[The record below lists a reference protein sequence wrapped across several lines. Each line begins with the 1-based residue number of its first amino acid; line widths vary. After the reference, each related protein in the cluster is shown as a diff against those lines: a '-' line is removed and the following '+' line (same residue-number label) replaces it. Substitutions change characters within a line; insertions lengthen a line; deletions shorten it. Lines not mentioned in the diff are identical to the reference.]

1 MPMHLLFPLGLTR
14 ACCRWLSGWVAR
26 LRGMCLAAGLALVRG
41 AVLWGW
47 LAGPWGWAAAQGPA
61 KPAPAGKP
69 SPATVSRPAG
79 PVGLP
84 ASGAGYHSPQSPFAP
99 IREREGFVSWKML
112 SQVQAQPGQGQMI
125 VTLPPGAK
133 ALHGQRV
140 RMQGFMMPL
149 DVGPA
154 QRHFLFTAIPPT
166 CSFCIPAGPE
176 GLVEVKSA
184 EPVPYG
190 TEAIELEG
198 VWQVLQDDPLG
209 LYYRLTEARVLRK
222 P

>member
-1 MPMHLLFPLGLTR
+1 MPMHLLPLHGLEQ
-14 ACCRWLSGWVAR
+14 ACRRCLSGWAAR
-26 LRGMCLAAGLALVRG
+26 LRGARAPAVQALVRG
-41 AVLWGW
+41 AVLWVW
-47 LAGPWGWAAAQGPA
+47 LVGASGWAAAQGPA
-61 KPAPAGKP
+61 KPMPAGK
-69 SPATVSRPAG
+69 SPPPPVSRPAG
-79 PVGLP
+79 PAGLP

-112 SQVQAQPGQGQMI
+112 SQVQTQPGPGQMI
-125 VTLPPGAK
+125 VTLPPAAK
-133 ALHGQRV
+133 ALNGQRV
-140 RMQGFMMPL
+140 RLQGFMMPL
-149 DVGPA
+149 DVGTA

-222 P
+222 S